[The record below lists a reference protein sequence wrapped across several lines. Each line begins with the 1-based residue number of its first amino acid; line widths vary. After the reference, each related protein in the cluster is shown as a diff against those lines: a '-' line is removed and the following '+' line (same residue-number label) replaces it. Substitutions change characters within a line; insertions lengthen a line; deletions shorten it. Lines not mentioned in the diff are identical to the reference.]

1 MKHYQSHYLDLQG
14 GLFSWSVQRHTQ
26 KRLVQSMPGSDDR
39 CLSLFSP
46 GLLACRGESSP
57 TSMEYG
63 LAQAI
68 PMYDQVKL
76 TMTIQDE
83 LHLKIRMTS
92 LASEPY
98 NDNP

>member
-1 MKHYQSHYLDLQG
+1 
-14 GLFSWSVQRHTQ
+14 
-26 KRLVQSMPGSDDR
+26 
-39 CLSLFSP
+39 
-46 GLLACRGESSP
+46 
-57 TSMEYG
+57 MEYG